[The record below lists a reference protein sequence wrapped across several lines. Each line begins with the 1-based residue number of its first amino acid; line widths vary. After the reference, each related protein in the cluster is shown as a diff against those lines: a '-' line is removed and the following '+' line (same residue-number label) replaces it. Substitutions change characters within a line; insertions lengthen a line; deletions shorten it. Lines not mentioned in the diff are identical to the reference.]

1 MREEN
6 GTGPEYSG
14 EEAVLPPAG
23 SFILSPSPHVLGGE
37 TIRGIM
43 LKVLCCLMPAAA
55 ASVCVFGFNAVRV
68 LFWCAAFCVL
78 FEGLWCLL
86 MRKPQSVGDLS
97 AVLTGVLLALN
108 LPAGV
113 PWWICAVGAFVA
125 VIVAKQ
131 VFGGLGQNPFNP
143 AATARVA
150 LLVGFAGPMTTWEKI
165 PSPHF
170 DFLTSATPL
179 SAAKLAAGTDRAA
192 PVFEALESAECLTES
207 FIGYVGG
214 SLGETSALAILL
226 GGAGLIAAK
235 LIKWQIPAGMLGAAA
250 VFTGIVHLADPA
262 LTPGPLFHLM
272 SGGMMLGAFF
282 MATDMVTSPMSRAGA
297 FFFGVM
303 TGLIACAIR
312 IWGSYPEGISFAI
325 LIMNALVPLIDRVFT
340 KRRPSSWISMS
351 ASSLHVRRGEVK

>member
-1 MREEN
+1 MTEAN

-14 EEAVLPPAG
+14 AEAVLPPAE
-23 SFILSPSPHVLGGE
+23 SFMLSPSPHILCGE

-43 LKVLCCLMPAAA
+43 LKVLCCLIPAAA
-55 ASVCVFGFNAVRV
+55 ASVCVFGFDAVRV

-78 FEGLWCLL
+78 FEALWCML

-108 LPAGV
+108 LPSGV
-113 PWWICAVGAFVA
+113 PWWICAVGSFTA
-125 VIVAKQ
+125 IIIAKQ

-165 PSPHF
+165 PFPHA
-170 DFLTSATPL
+170 DVITGATPL
-179 SAAKLAAGTDRAA
+179 AAAKLASGTPGAV
-192 PVFEALESAECLTES
+192 PVFDALESAENLSAS

-250 VFTGIVHLADPA
+250 VFTGIVHLADPS

-282 MATDMVTSPMSRAGA
+282 MATDMVTSPMSRTGA

-312 IWGSYPEGISFAI
+312 IWGSYPEGVSFAI
-325 LIMNALVPLIDRVFT
+325 LIMNALVPLIDRIFT
-340 KRRPSSWISMS
+340 KRPSSWISLS
-351 ASSLHVRRGEVK
+351 ASSLHIRRGEVK